1 MTHRNDVR
9 WGLAGSGEKIRICR
23 GSTIAFRLKMCISNL
38 KMDIPRLKMYISNLE
53 MKLKA
58 GVIAPSSL
66 SLMLFG

>member
-1 MTHRNDVR
+1 MNF
-9 WGLAGSGEKIRICR
+9 I
-23 GSTIAFRLKMCISNL
+23 FRLKMCISNL

-66 SLMLFG
+66 FLMLFG

>member
-1 MTHRNDVR
+1 MNF
-9 WGLAGSGEKIRICR
+9 I
-23 GSTIAFRLKMCISNL
+23 FRLKMCISNL